1 MLNTLCDPLHYP
13 ATASQ
18 LAGARFIVV
27 CDCVYIFSNRFC
39 LQHFVFSFIYRCD
52 RRVMCSDEA
61 LNLLSI
67 AHVHCKGLNLL
78 LSATDRC
85 MIMVHMMR
93 LARTLLHYTPIFHF
107 PYDG

>member
-13 ATASQ
+13 ATAFQ

-27 CDCVYIFSNRFC
+27 CDCVYILFPNRFC
-39 LQHFVFSFIYRCD
+39 LQSFFLCLCD

-61 LNLLSI
+61 LSLLSI
-67 AHVHCKGLNLL
+67 AHVRCKGLNLL